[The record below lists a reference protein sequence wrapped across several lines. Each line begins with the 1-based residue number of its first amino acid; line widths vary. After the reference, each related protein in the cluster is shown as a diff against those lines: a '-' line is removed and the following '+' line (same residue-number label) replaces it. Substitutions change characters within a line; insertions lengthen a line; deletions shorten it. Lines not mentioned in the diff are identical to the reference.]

1 MMDALSEI
9 NLSISETQW
18 QGIERRLRHAI
29 VQAEPEQMERTFASS
44 ILTFGNWG
52 RRAAVSFLAA
62 AALLLISIT
71 FFRFSEPVEPDTAVY
86 VEHTVP
92 LDPVTVD
99 FLAESEKLL
108 RNVMKMSP
116 SDVEDLA
123 GARQVASEQL
133 AELGQRKEAVADV
146 PPVVSVMRTY
156 ETILRDLRNVDE
168 SSADEDISDIQRRIE
183 HNALIANMEA
193 FQPRI
198 TEINFTLK

>member
-1 MMDALSEI
+1 
-9 NLSISETQW
+9 
-18 QGIERRLRHAI
+18 
-29 VQAEPEQMERTFASS
+29 
-44 ILTFGNWG
+44 
-52 RRAAVSFLAA
+52 
-62 AALLLISIT
+62 
-71 FFRFSEPVEPDTAVY
+71 
-86 VEHTVP
+86 
-92 LDPVTVD
+92 
-99 FLAESEKLL
+99 
-108 RNVMKMSP
+108 
-116 SDVEDLA
+116 VEDLA